1 MRKHTDTDLEEA
13 VEYITALIQVKTRYA
28 LGSLGS
34 LSEAWSAEAPK
45 SLKFAPKCS
54 KFNSI

>member
-13 VEYITALIQVKTRYA
+13 VEYITVLIQVKTRYA

-34 LSEAWSAEAPK
+34 LSEAWNTEAPK
-45 SLKFAPKCS
+45 SLKFALKS
-54 KFNSI
+54 SEFNSI